1 MKKIKIDCS
10 MITRDPAEAS
20 KVSKTLEDLGYDGAY
35 TFEGPHEPFLPLA
48 AAALATEKLELST
61 SIAVAFSRN
70 PMTLANLGYDL
81 QLMSK
86 GRFTLGLGSQIKP
99 HIEKRYSMPWSS
111 PAKRMKEMVNAIKA
125 IWGCWHE
132 GKDLDFRGEFYKSK
146 GRFTL
151 GLGSQIK
158 PHIEKRYSMPWSSP
172 AKRMKEMV
180 NAIKAIWGCWHE
192 GKDLDFRGEF
202 YKHTL
207 MTPFFNPGENPFG
220 LPKIYVAGVGPLMTQ
235 AAAESGDGFIVHP
248 FHTTKFLDNITLP
261 SVKKGLVL
269 SQTQEFDFSVGV
281 MVATGTNDEE
291 IAKAR
296 DACKAQIGFYGSTP
310 AYKVV
315 LEQHGWESIQPEL
328 NSLTKKGL
336 WQDIPNLI
344 SDEIL
349 ESIAVTGTPDEV
361 ANIIFDRY
369 GSIASRIA
377 PSIFSGDP
385 EVTKALITSL
395 KEKL

>member
-1 MKKIKIDCS
+1 MKKIKVDCS

-20 KVSKTLEDLGYDGAY
+20 KVSKNLEDLGYDGAY

-70 PMTLANLGYDL
+70 PMTLANIGYDL

-99 HIEKRYSMPWSS
+99 HIEKRYSMS
-111 PAKRMKEMVNAIKA
+111 
-125 IWGCWHE
+125 
-132 GKDLDFRGEFYKSK
+132 
-146 GRFTL
+146 
-151 GLGSQIK
+151 
-158 PHIEKRYSMPWSSP
+158 WSSP

-220 LPKIYVAGVGPLMTQ
+220 LPRIYVAGVGPLMTQ

-248 FHTTKFLDNITLP
+248 FHTTKFLENITLP
-261 SVKKGLVL
+261 SVKKGL
-269 SQTQEFDFSVGV
+269 
-281 MVATGTNDEE
+281 
-291 IAKAR
+291 
-296 DACKAQIGFYGSTP
+296 
-310 AYKVV
+310 
-315 LEQHGWESIQPEL
+315 
-328 NSLTKKGL
+328 
-336 WQDIPNLI
+336 
-344 SDEIL
+344 
-349 ESIAVTGTPDEV
+349 
-361 ANIIFDRY
+361 
-369 GSIASRIA
+369 
-377 PSIFSGDP
+377 
-385 EVTKALITSL
+385 
-395 KEKL
+395 

>member
-10 MITRDPAEAS
+10 MITRDPAEATKAS
-20 KVSKTLEDLGYDGAY
+20 KELERLGYDGAY

-125 IWGCWHE
+125 IWECWHE
-132 GKDLDFRGEFYKSK
+132 GKDLDFRGKFY
-146 GRFTL
+146 
-151 GLGSQIK
+151 Q
-158 PHIEKRYSMPWSSP
+158 
-172 AKRMKEMV
+172 
-180 NAIKAIWGCWHE
+180 
-192 GKDLDFRGEF
+192 
-202 YKHTL
+202 HTL
-207 MTPFFNPGENPFG
+207 MTPVFNPGENPFG

-235 AAAESGDGFIVHP
+235 AAAESGDGFLVHP
-248 FHTTKFLDNITLP
+248 FHTSKFLENITLP
-261 SVKKGLVL
+261 SVKKGLETL
-269 SQTQEFDFSVGV
+269 PPKEFDISVGV
-281 MVATGTNDEE
+281 MVATGTSDEE
-291 IAKAR
+291 IVKAR
-296 DACKAQIGFYGSTP
+296 NACKAQIGFYGSTP

-315 LEQHGWESIQPEL
+315 LEQHGWEDIQPEL

-336 WQDIPNLI
+336 WQEIPNLI

-349 ESIAVTGTPDEV
+349 ENIAVTGTPYEV
-361 ANIIFDRY
+361 SEKISERY
-369 GSIASRIA
+369 GKIASRIA
-377 PSIFSGDP
+377 PSIFSGDQA
-385 EVTKALITSL
+385 VTAELIKCLKA
-395 KEKL
+395 

>member
-1 MKKIKIDCS
+1 MKKIKVDFS

-20 KVSKTLEDLGYDGAY
+20 KVSKNLEDLGYDGAY
-35 TFEGPHEPFLPLA
+35 TFEGPHEPFLPIA

-70 PMTLANLGYDL
+70 PMTLANIGYDL

-111 PAKRMKEMVNAIKA
+111 PAKRMREMVNAIKA
-125 IWGCWHE
+125 IWECWHE
-132 GKDLDFRGEFYKSK
+132 GKDLDFRGEFY
-146 GRFTL
+146 
-151 GLGSQIK
+151 
-158 PHIEKRYSMPWSSP
+158 
-172 AKRMKEMV
+172 
-180 NAIKAIWGCWHE
+180 N
-192 GKDLDFRGEF
+192 
-202 YKHTL
+202 HTL
-207 MTPFFNPGENPFG
+207 MTPVFNPGETPFG

-248 FHTTKFLDNITLP
+248 FHTTKFLENITLP
-261 SVKKGLVL
+261 SVKKGLEL
-269 SQTQEFDFSVGV
+269 SKTQEFDISVGV
-281 MVATGTNDEE
+281 MVAPRTTHEE

-310 AYKVV
+310 AYKIV

-336 WQDIPNLI
+336 WQDIPSLI

-361 ANIIFDRY
+361 SNIIFDRY
-369 GSIASRIA
+369 GSVASRIA

-385 EVTKALITSL
+385 EVTKALINSL
-395 KEKL
+395 RKKL

>member
-10 MITRDPAEAS
+10 MITRDPGEAS
-20 KVSKTLEDLGYDGAY
+20 KTSKKLEDLGYDGAY

-48 AAALATEKLELST
+48 AAALATEKLELLT

-70 PMTLANLGYDL
+70 PMTLANIGYDL

-86 GRFTLGLGSQIKP
+86 GRFTLGIGSQIQP

-132 GKDLDFRGEFYKSK
+132 GKDLDFKGEFY
-146 GRFTL
+146 
-151 GLGSQIK
+151 Q
-158 PHIEKRYSMPWSSP
+158 
-172 AKRMKEMV
+172 
-180 NAIKAIWGCWHE
+180 
-192 GKDLDFRGEF
+192 
-202 YKHTL
+202 HTL
-207 MTPFFNPGENPFG
+207 MTPIFNPGENKFG

-235 AAAESGDGFIVHP
+235 AAAESSDGFIVHP
-248 FHTTKFLDNITLP
+248 FHTTKFLENITLP
-261 SVKKGLVL
+261 SVKKGLEL
-269 SQTQEFDFSVGV
+269 STAKEFDISLGV
-281 MVATGTNDEE
+281 MVATGTTDEE

-315 LEQHGWESIQPEL
+315 LEQHGWESIQPDL

-336 WQDIPNLI
+336 WQDIPSLI

-361 ANIIFDRY
+361 SNIIFYRY

-385 EVTKALITSL
+385 EVTKALIHAL

>member
-1 MKKIKIDCS
+1 MKKIKVDCS

-20 KVSKTLEDLGYDGAY
+20 KVSKNLEDLGYDGAY

-61 SIAVAFSRN
+61 SIAVAFSRS

-111 PAKRMKEMVNAIKA
+111 PAKRMKEMV
-125 IWGCWHE
+125 G
-132 GKDLDFRGEFYKSK
+132 
-146 GRFTL
+146 
-151 GLGSQIK
+151 
-158 PHIEKRYSMPWSSP
+158 
-172 AKRMKEMV
+172 
-180 NAIKAIWGCWHE
+180 AIKAIWGCWHE

-248 FHTTKFLDNITLP
+248 FHTTKFLENITLP
-261 SVKKGLVL
+261 SVKKGLEL
-269 SQTQEFDFSVGV
+269 SETQEFDFSVGV
-281 MVATGTNDEE
+281 MVATGTTDEE

-310 AYKVV
+310 AYKIV
-315 LEQHGWESIQPEL
+315 LEQHGWENIHFEL
-328 NSLTKKGL
+328 NKLSKLGR
-336 WQDIPNLI
+336 WQDMSALI

-349 ESIAVTGTPDEV
+349 ESIAVTGSP
-361 ANIIFDRY
+361 FDVSKVILERY
-369 GSIASRIA
+369 GKFASRIA
-377 PSIFSGDP
+377 PSIFSSDAKIP
-385 EVTKALITSL
+385 SELIQNL
-395 KEKL
+395 RKESKGL

>member
-1 MKKIKIDCS
+1 MKKIKVDCS

-20 KVSKTLEDLGYDGAY
+20 KVSKNLEDLGYDGAY

-70 PMTLANLGYDL
+70 PMTLANIGYDL

-111 PAKRMKEMVNAIKA
+111 PAKRMKEMV
-125 IWGCWHE
+125 G
-132 GKDLDFRGEFYKSK
+132 
-146 GRFTL
+146 
-151 GLGSQIK
+151 
-158 PHIEKRYSMPWSSP
+158 
-172 AKRMKEMV
+172 
-180 NAIKAIWGCWHE
+180 AIKAIWGCWHE

-248 FHTTKFLDNITLP
+248 FHTTKFLENITLP
-261 SVKKGLVL
+261 SVKKGL
-269 SQTQEFDFSVGV
+269 
-281 MVATGTNDEE
+281 
-291 IAKAR
+291 
-296 DACKAQIGFYGSTP
+296 
-310 AYKVV
+310 
-315 LEQHGWESIQPEL
+315 
-328 NSLTKKGL
+328 
-336 WQDIPNLI
+336 
-344 SDEIL
+344 
-349 ESIAVTGTPDEV
+349 
-361 ANIIFDRY
+361 
-369 GSIASRIA
+369 
-377 PSIFSGDP
+377 
-385 EVTKALITSL
+385 
-395 KEKL
+395 

>member
-1 MKKIKIDCS
+1 MKEIKIDCS
-10 MITRDPAEAS
+10 MITRDPAEATSIS
-20 KVSKTLEDLGYDGAY
+20 KNLEDLGYDGAY

-48 AAALATEKLELST
+48 AAALATTKLELLT

-86 GRFTLGLGSQIKP
+86 GRFILGLGSQIKP
-99 HIEKRYSMPWSS
+99 HIEKRYSMQWAS
-111 PAKRMKEMVNAIKA
+111 PAKRMKEMVKAIKA
-125 IWGCWHE
+125 IWECWHE
-132 GKDLDFRGEFYKSK
+132 GKDLDFRGEFY
-146 GRFTL
+146 
-151 GLGSQIK
+151 Q
-158 PHIEKRYSMPWSSP
+158 
-172 AKRMKEMV
+172 
-180 NAIKAIWGCWHE
+180 
-192 GKDLDFRGEF
+192 
-202 YKHTL
+202 HTL
-207 MTPFFNPGENPFG
+207 MIPFFNPGKNPYG

-248 FHTTKFLDNITLP
+248 FHTTKFLENITLP
-261 SVKKGLVL
+261 SIKKGLEL
-269 SQTQEFDFSVGV
+269 SQTKEFDISVGV

-291 IAKAR
+291 ISKAR

-315 LEQHGWESIQPEL
+315 LEQHGWEGIQPEL

-336 WQDIPNLI
+336 WQDIPTLI
-344 SDEIL
+344 SDEML

-361 ANIIFDRY
+361 SEIISDRY

-385 EVTKALITSL
+385 EVTKALINSL

>member
-20 KVSKTLEDLGYDGAY
+20 KASKELEDLGYDGAY

-132 GKDLDFRGEFYKSK
+132 GKDLDFK
-146 GRFTL
+146 
-151 GLGSQIK
+151 
-158 PHIEKRYSMPWSSP
+158 
-172 AKRMKEMV
+172 
-180 NAIKAIWGCWHE
+180 
-192 GKDLDFRGEF
+192 GEF

-207 MTPFFNPGENPFG
+207 MTPIFNPGKNPFG

-235 AAAESGDGFIVHP
+235 AAAESGDGFLVHP
-248 FHTTKFLDNITLP
+248 FHTSKFLENITLP
-261 SVKKGLVL
+261 SVKKGLEMV
-269 SQTQEFDFSVGV
+269 QPKEFDISVGV
-281 MVATGTNDEE
+281 MVATGISDAE
-291 IAKAR
+291 IIKAR
-296 DACKAQIGFYGSTP
+296 NACKAQIGFYGSTP

-315 LEQHGWESIQPEL
+315 LEQHGWEDIQLEL

-336 WQDIPNLI
+336 WQDIPNII

-349 ESIAVTGTPDEV
+349 ENIAVTGTPSEV
-361 ANIIFDRY
+361 SEKISERY
-369 GSIASRIA
+369 GKIASRIA
-377 PSIFSGDP
+377 PSIFSGDHA
-385 EVTKALITSL
+385 VTAELIKCL
-395 KEKL
+395 KG

>member
-1 MKKIKIDCS
+1 MKKIKVDCS

-20 KVSKTLEDLGYDGAY
+20 KVSKNLDDLGYDGAY

-111 PAKRMKEMVNAIKA
+111 PAKRMKEMVDAIKA

-132 GKDLDFRGEFYKSK
+132 GKDLDFRGEFY
-146 GRFTL
+146 
-151 GLGSQIK
+151 Q
-158 PHIEKRYSMPWSSP
+158 
-172 AKRMKEMV
+172 
-180 NAIKAIWGCWHE
+180 
-192 GKDLDFRGEF
+192 
-202 YKHTL
+202 HTL
-207 MTPFFNPGENPFG
+207 MTPIFNPGKNPFG

-248 FHTTKFLDNITLP
+248 FHTTKFLENITLP
-261 SVKKGLVL
+261 SIKKGLEL
-269 SQTQEFDFSVGV
+269 STAKEFDISLGV
-281 MVATGTNDEE
+281 MVATGTTDEE

-328 NSLTKKGL
+328 NNLTKKGL

-349 ESIAVTGTPDEV
+349 ESIAATGTPDEV
-361 ANIIFDRY
+361 SQIIFDRY
-369 GSIASRIA
+369 SSIASRIA

-385 EVTKALITSL
+385 EVTKALIHAL

>member
-20 KVSKTLEDLGYDGAY
+20 KASKELEDLGYDGAY

-48 AAALATEKLELST
+48 AAALATEKLELLT

-70 PMTLANLGYDL
+70 PMTLANIGYDL

-86 GRFTLGLGSQIKP
+86 GRFTLGIGSQIKP

-111 PAKRMKEMVNAIKA
+111 PAKRMKEMVDAIKA

-132 GKDLDFRGEFYKSK
+132 GKDLDFRGEFY
-146 GRFTL
+146 
-151 GLGSQIK
+151 Q
-158 PHIEKRYSMPWSSP
+158 
-172 AKRMKEMV
+172 
-180 NAIKAIWGCWHE
+180 
-192 GKDLDFRGEF
+192 
-202 YKHTL
+202 HTL
-207 MTPFFNPGENPFG
+207 MTPIFNPGKNPFG

-248 FHTTKFLDNITLP
+248 FHTTKFLENITLP
-261 SVKKGLVL
+261 SVKKGLEL
-269 SQTQEFDFSVGV
+269 STAKEFDISLGV
-281 MVATGTNDEE
+281 MVATGTTDEE

-328 NSLTKKGL
+328 NNLTKKGL

-361 ANIIFDRY
+361 SKIIFDRY

-385 EVTKALITSL
+385 EVTKALIHAL